1 VEESSPAEG
10 KFALIWVFCA
20 TIGCALGATLAS
32 LVFPELGFAKNPTG
46 EFHPAMFVF
55 TALVG
60 LGLGGGQATAFVWM
74 RVLSPKQRLS
84 WTLLTTLAVMGMIF
98 PLWWLPAELIFF
110 VPWSV
115 LSSLGP
121 GLLALTIAQSFILRR
136 KIAWNRW
143 FLSTLMGGVIGAV
156 GGLIAAALAAEMLY
170 FLPFEAQWAGFVA
183 ASMALLQCKHLPRLQ
198 S

>member
-1 VEESSPAEG
+1 VTDGGPAEG
-10 KFALIWVFCA
+10 KLALIWLSCA
-20 TIGCALGATLAS
+20 TIGCGLGATLAA
-32 LVFPELGFAKNPTG
+32 LIFPGLGFAQNPTG
-46 EFHPAMFVF
+46 EYHSEMFAF

-60 LGLGGGQATAFVWM
+60 LGLGSGQALAFTWM
-74 RVLSPKQRLS
+74 RVLSSHERLL
-84 WTLLTTLAVMGMIF
+84 WAALTTLAVMGMIF

-121 GLLALTIAQSFILRR
+121 GLLALTIVQSILLRR

-143 FLSTLMGGVIGAV
+143 FLSTLMGGVIGAI
-156 GGLIAAALAAEMLY
+156 GGLIAAALAAEMLP

-183 ASMALLQCKHLPRLQ
+183 ASMALLQCKHLPQLQ
-198 S
+198 D